1 MGKITGV
8 WLIKYRTEDRGDKPP
23 PQKSAHFVSSLGGR
37 HGGRG
42 KCLIWWLAHGPW
54 AGQWLSSFSTSPRL
68 FFFFLKLIES
78 RVISKHTKL
87 RLDICFT
94 YSRCCQL
101 YKMSRMLSSQNWILS
116 GAGVKYCGV
125 FCLFGFFSTPLS
137 LILSSNGTS
146 SWQGTDRACAV
157 RTKSRASMER

>member
-1 MGKITGV
+1 MV
-8 WLIKYRTEDRGDKPP
+8 
-23 PQKSAHFVSSLGGR
+23 
-37 HGGRG
+37 
-42 KCLIWWLAHGPW
+42 HGPVNGSVVS
-54 AGQWLSSFSTSPRL
+54 APHPS

-87 RLDICFT
+87 RADICFT

-125 FCLFGFFSTPLS
+125 FLFVCFF
-137 LILSSNGTS
+137 
-146 SWQGTDRACAV
+146 
-157 RTKSRASMER
+157 

>member
-23 PQKSAHFVSSLGGR
+23 PRSLPTLLAVLVDDTGGGGSVWSGGWLMVRGPVNGSVVSAPHPGF
-37 HGGRG
+37 
-42 KCLIWWLAHGPW
+42 
-54 AGQWLSSFSTSPRL
+54 

-87 RLDICFT
+87 RPDICFT

>member
-1 MGKITGV
+1 MRAIN
-8 WLIKYRTEDRGDKPP
+8 P

-37 HGGRG
+37 HRGRG

-54 AGQWLSSFSTSPRL
+54 AGQWLSSFSTSPWL
-68 FFFFLKLIES
+68 FFFLKLIES
-78 RVISKHTKL
+78 RVISRHTKL
-87 RLDICFT
+87 RPDICFT

-116 GAGVKYCGV
+116 GAGVKYCGF